1 MENIV
6 NIRFRLASIEQEKL
20 TLNIQDIDVAKF
32 DDNQL
37 KFQYKIETLI
47 QISKNTIL
55 VKPSIRYLYEEE
67 ILLEG
72 SVVLN
77 FSIDNLFAV
86 IVVDKE
92 NQTINTKADILPTFI
107 STAYSTLRGIVYAR
121 SSEIFLSKYPVPMI
135 ELATLVQK
143 NGITVED

>member
-6 NIRFRLASIEQEKL
+6 NIRFKLASIEQEKL

-37 KFQYKIETLI
+37 KFQYKIETLV

-55 VKPSIRYLYEEE
+55 VKPSIRYLYKETR
-67 ILLEG
+67 LLELT
-72 SVVLN
+72 VVLN
-77 FSIDNLFAV
+77 FSIDNLSAV
-86 IVVDKE
+86 IEVDKE
-92 NQTINTKADILPTFI
+92 NQTINTKADILPTFV

-121 SSEIFLSKYPVPMI
+121 SSEIFLSKYPIPMI
-135 ELATLVQK
+135 EVATLVQK

>member
-1 MENIV
+1 MEKIV
-6 NIRFRLASIEQEKL
+6 NIRFKLASIEQEKL

-37 KFQYKIETLI
+37 KFQYKIETLV
-47 QISKNTIL
+47 QMSKNTIL
-55 VKPSIRYLYEEE
+55 VKPSIRYLYEETT
-67 ILLEG
+67 LLELT
-72 SVVLN
+72 VVLN
-77 FSIDNLFAV
+77 FSIDNLSAV
-86 IVVDKE
+86 IEVDKE
-92 NQTINTKADILPTFI
+92 NQTINTKADILPTFV

-135 ELATLVQK
+135 EVATLLQK

>member
-6 NIRFRLASIEQEKL
+6 NIRFKLASIEQERL

-55 VKPSIRYLYEEE
+55 VKPSIRYLYEEKT
-67 ILLEG
+67 LLEL

-135 ELATLVQK
+135 ELATLIQK

>member
-1 MENIV
+1 MENNL

-20 TLNIQDIDVAKF
+20 TLNIQDIDVARF

-47 QISKNTIL
+47 QMSKDTIL
-55 VKPSIRYLYEEE
+55 VKPSIRYLYEEKT
-67 ILLEG
+67 LLEL

-77 FSIDNLFAV
+77 FSVNNLSAV
-86 IVVDKE
+86 ITVDKE
-92 NQTINTKADILPTFI
+92 NQTINTKADIIPTFI
-107 STAYSTLRGIVYAR
+107 GSAYSTLRGIVYAR
-121 SSEIFLSKYPVPMI
+121 SSEVFLSKYPAPMI
-135 ELATLVQK
+135 DLDTLVQK